1 MSTPDQ
7 KVIAR
12 ALRAVGRTFYGGCLE
27 NRGSA
32 PMGKGHNNDGKP
44 FDVSTA
50 CYLKPIFEEY
60 DKAIRNRT
68 KLKLVIKAGVKTM
81 KSFALEIMAADHVCN
96 RSGDAAIFFGSGDVA
111 DTVSTTRIV
120 DDFRGI
126 KRFQK
131 KLETISN
138 LAGEA
143 RHKITN
149 GAIKFPDK
157 TFFLLPANLNT
168 LQQKNLG
175 FVGLQDAFTTGKTG
189 MIGEML
195 ARTTQYQD
203 RIIVLESQGGEEGFD
218 FDKNFEDTDQR
229 ELHVNCPL
237 CGMSNIFNWRGWHRT
252 RPDDFIAVPP
262 KSIPSLDHAAWIET
276 STKLLRGKT
285 SGFKRGD
292 NAKFEDGEYNESE
305 ILKATHYECYFCG
318 GAWHDD
324 CNGTDEGCPTRIA
337 LDESAHYVA
346 ARKTALLGN
355 VGFNF
360 PQWINRRLPWG
371 EIMLDFLLAV
381 KTHKQFDNIDDLKIW
396 WQKRGARTWTE
407 NIGTPIGRVTDSA
420 YDPNDPMPNQ
430 SHVFALIDVQED
442 ANHLWVDIWAVDD
455 KANARLLDSAHV
467 RGTDEG
473 GLVVSARDNA
483 EKMLAKWKV
492 PVNCVGVDFK
502 HNPDDVVLK
511 WAAKNIYIGK
521 IVDKKGNIKF
531 GGRDGILTW
540 RLLSGSRMESFKW
553 PDGRKKFFDYGFKG
567 QGNRYPVMV
576 EHKGQ
581 KLAVNIMH
589 NNTATTHYADLAAD
603 YRDGKNSRKLEILG
617 RFLSETGPESYT
629 EQLHSEYR
637 TTERN
642 KPIWKKVTSN
652 RPNHRWDNLKNL
664 IVMMDIFGLR
674 TYDSGEEEKPDEET
688 NHEETK

>member
-1 MSTPDQ
+1 
-7 KVIAR
+7 
-12 ALRAVGRTFYGGCLE
+12 
-27 NRGSA
+27 
-32 PMGKGHNNDGKP
+32 
-44 FDVSTA
+44 
-50 CYLKPIFEEY
+50 
-60 DKAIRNRT
+60 
-68 KLKLVIKAGVKTM
+68 
-81 KSFALEIMAADHVCN
+81 
-96 RSGDAAIFFGSGDVA
+96 
-111 DTVSTTRIV
+111 
-120 DDFRGI
+120 
-126 KRFQK
+126 
-131 KLETISN
+131 
-138 LAGEA
+138 
-143 RHKITN
+143 
-149 GAIKFPDK
+149 
-157 TFFLLPANLNT
+157 
-168 LQQKNLG
+168 
-175 FVGLQDAFTTGKTG
+175 
-189 MIGEML
+189 
-195 ARTTQYQD
+195 
-203 RIIVLESQGGEEGFD
+203 
-218 FDKNFEDTDQR
+218 
-229 ELHVNCPL
+229 
-237 CGMSNIFNWRGWHRT
+237 
-252 RPDDFIAVPP
+252 
-262 KSIPSLDHAAWIET
+262 
-276 STKLLRGKT
+276 
-285 SGFKRGD
+285 
-292 NAKFEDGEYNESE
+292 
-305 ILKATHYECYFCG
+305 
-318 GAWHDD
+318 
-324 CNGTDEGCPTRIA
+324 
-337 LDESAHYVA
+337 
-346 ARKTALLGN
+346 
-355 VGFNF
+355 
-360 PQWINRRLPWG
+360 
-371 EIMLDFLLAV
+371 
-381 KTHKQFDNIDDLKIW
+381 
-396 WQKRGARTWTE
+396 
-407 NIGTPIGRVTDSA
+407 
-420 YDPNDPMPNQ
+420 MPNQ

-576 EHKGQ
+576 EHNGQ
-581 KLAVNIMH
+581 KLTVNIMH

-652 RPNHRWDNLKNL
+652 RPNHRWDNLKTL